1 MKITLRKVNV
11 FVKNYSI
18 KALSCSCSCSCTGD
32 KYIGTAGI
40 MHSNQSMNSKKRK
53 K

>member
-18 KALSCSCSCSCTGD
+18 KALSCNCYCSCRGD
-32 KYIGTAGI
+32 DYRGAAGVTHCNHYESRTA
-40 MHSNQSMNSKKRK
+40 
-53 K
+53 